1 MATASFHPLEEHPTS
16 RAAATHYRER
26 AKTWRESAA
35 AVPAGAPQQAV
46 YLEIAEGYEKLATH
60 YERRQRLECGLKVAV
75 RESVE
80 GVV

>member
-46 YLEIAEGYEKLATH
+46 YWEIAEGYEKLAAH
-60 YERRQRLECGLKVAV
+60 YERREQLERGSKVAV
-75 RESVE
+75 WE
-80 GVV
+80 GVA